1 MELLVFLLKL
11 RAHLLLF
18 EDLLL
23 ELLGSLALRLVDR
36 LLLLEL
42 DVERVLENEAVEL
55 GYLLVESVILYF
67 LLLELLFELLALVE
81 LRETLLLELV
91 DRDLDEPDVRSK
103 ALRVVPRL
111 KLLFLVVSAEN
122 DELLEP
128 ELDLFDLWDV
138 HSAELVLGQM
148 LLKLFDL
155 FL

>member
-103 ALRVVPRL
+103 ALRVVPLL
-111 KLLFLVVSAEN
+111 KLLFLVVSAED